1 MLLAACYKVPCVLY
15 CTTTVKSFVFGLTY
29 ESFSVQRKFLRDLQK
44 PGEPLLK
51 TILKITS
58 LTS

>member
-1 MLLAACYKVPCVLY
+1 MYVTGSLLQSAM
-15 CTTTVKSFVFGLTY
+15 CTTAVKSFVFGLTY
-29 ESFSVQRKFLRDLQK
+29 ESLSVQRKFLRDLQK
-44 PGEPLLK
+44 PGELLLK

>member
-1 MLLAACYKVPCVLY
+1 MYVTGSLLQSAM
-15 CTTTVKSFVFGLTY
+15 CTTAVKSFGLTY
-29 ESFSVQRKFLRDLQK
+29 ESLSVQRKFLRDLQK
-44 PGEPLLK
+44 PGELLLK